1 MEHLRRQTLAGLGWS
16 GATQL
21 LGQVLQFVF
30 SVALA
35 RLLSPAEFGLM
46 GMILVFT
53 GFASTLAD
61 LGSGAFIISR
71 PSIGERHL
79 SSVFWLN
86 LAVGGVLTV
95 LFSMAAPLVAH
106 YYGEPQLRLLTV
118 AVAVNFLLVSSTV
131 VQNALLSKAMD
142 FRTRFWIEIL
152 GSAAAGISALVLA
165 ATGAGVWSLVGQSV
179 VLTAARSL
187 MLWRRS
193 PWIPGWAFDPDAVW
207 ELMRFGRHLVA
218 FNAVIYWENNVDK
231 AVIGRLIGG
240 PSLGIYNVAER
251 IMRIPSTNLTGF
263 ASAVMFPALSAMQ
276 RDGDSMKRVY
286 LQSNRLIA
294 LVTFPMMLGLLVLAE
309 PTVLVV
315 LGEKWRSAITIIRVL
330 CLAGM
335 AQSVYNTAGWIY
347 LSNGRPDILLRVSI
361 YALLARVVGVV
372 VGMHWGIL
380 GIAWAYVLGVYACVL
395 YPSWSA
401 AGRLIGLRFLDTL
414 KNVGGPF
421 FCATAMAM
429 VTWLVDR
436 WLYAEHVL
444 SVRLAVDV
452 LAGIVAYGILIHLF
466 RLQAWREIRELVLK
480 AVASAA

>member
-1 MEHLRRQTLAGLGWS
+1 MEHLRQRTLAGLGWS
-16 GATQL
+16 GAAQL

-30 SVALA
+30 SLALA

-71 PSIGERHL
+71 PSIGERPL
-79 SSVFWLN
+79 NSVFWLN

-95 LFSMAAPLVAH
+95 VFSMAAPLVAR
-106 YYGEPQLRLLTV
+106 YYSEPQLRLLTV

-131 VQNALLSKAMD
+131 VQNALLSRAMD
-142 FRTRFWIEIL
+142 FRTRFWIEVL
-152 GSAAAGISALVLA
+152 SVAAAGISALVLA

-179 VLTAARSL
+179 VLTAARTL
-187 MLWRRS
+187 MLWRWS
-193 PWIPGWAFDPDAVW
+193 PWSPRWDFDPDAVRD
-207 ELMRFGRHLVA
+207 LMRFGRHLIA
-218 FNAVIYWENNVDK
+218 FNAIIYWENNIDK

-263 ASAVMFPALSAMQ
+263 AGAVMFPALSEMQ
-276 RDGDSMKRVY
+276 RDGDSMQRVY
-286 LQSNRLIA
+286 LRSNRLIA
-294 LVTFPMMLGLLVLAE
+294 LVTFPLMLGLCVLAE
-309 PTVLVV
+309 PAVLLL
-315 LGEKWRSAITIIRVL
+315 LGEKWRGAIPIIRVL

-361 YALLARVVGVV
+361 YALLARIAGVV

-401 AGRLIGLRFLDTL
+401 AGRLVGLRFVDIL
-414 KNVGGPF
+414 KNVSGPF
-421 FCATAMAM
+421 FCATAMAI
-429 VTWLVDR
+429 VAWLVDR
-436 WLYAEHVL
+436 WLPPASIL
-444 SVRLAVDV
+444 SVRMAVDV

-466 RLQAWREIRELVLK
+466 RLKAWREIRELVLR
-480 AVASAA
+480 AVASAT